1 MKTRYLLTALTLP
14 LLAACTQDEFDV
26 QVNNGNAAL
35 QGRVEVGKVA
45 FTTGANTRFDF
56 GDAEHIGWEDGERF
70 GLFLMDDWNEAGN
83 AAGNG
88 EQLDANETDF
98 KDQQVWNNMYSLH
111 NYTQTN
117 IPFTFN
123 RTEGIWE
130 NDDAVVEGNYFA
142 LAPAN
147 GQETSMEISD
157 LGSIRNRRDVWVY
170 INPVQKFGNEPAG
183 QYNQLR
189 GGIEQNQFFLGYQQV
204 YRNQELTNGEQLM
217 LPLQLRPIL
226 GMVDLTI
233 ENSDEKS
240 FIVQKIVMRRLDG
253 DPMPTIAYI
262 RPDGNTTE
270 DFPKYLD
277 GTSTWNKENTYKDFG
292 PAFAQP
298 YDAAELTDACGEP
311 YTRFTYNPETWTR
324 SAARSVVEYSYPGEN
339 GFIPYGLKGDAAE
352 PVYEYTFDFTG
363 ENEDA
368 PDGYILNNGDFFHA
382 YLALPHNMYLKEYS
396 FTIYGL
402 QKDNTTIGGPT
413 WKEGIIIPSAGDYV
427 DLPAPGHEN
436 DGHFNL
442 VKVDLASEMT
452 YLQAKVEFDDFK
464 IQEMR
469 FATVSNS
476 DDLLRYLKM
485 YESSYN
491 MGTNE
496 IFYITTLGDFE
507 VTRELCDY
515 VRDLN
520 ESKGSNKGGKAIIYF
535 VESKNGKL
543 VFPEGLDSDAI
554 DLFFYTKRVNILNKG
569 TQVIEEPIMQ
579 ADEAIEIFMEALK
592 DSDIKSNGIFGI
604 VSDGVS
610 LLDKLEAALAA
621 GFMNSGI
628 HSIVNEG
635 VLTINAAIETGDGA
649 DAGIYNESGA
659 IMEIGAVIISDDVE
673 RYPYS
678 INGIGAAYVENKG
691 ALNLK
696 GTMLDGILMN
706 ARETT
711 VESTTAIN
719 TVVNFNNIADCKD
732 CPTGIAKLIVTEN
745 STLEILNGVNGSED
759 GYYVGQVENYGS
771 FAAEEQFV
779 NYQALYPQTIDEFG
793 QGNLIINGSKELA
806 GNHTNVSMSGIIN
819 MSGYHDAAVKYDDLL
834 QYNEGIRNFCK
845 LSVENY
851 GYIYQAD
858 KYATIKVLN
867 SNGINDP
874 FNFENAKLGVGVI
887 ENTIHGNITG
897 YENGSNIFNGTIG
910 SQVIILTVNDDKM
923 DVAAINDILE
933 KYHNYNKVV
942 LKGNNLIAGE
952 VDKNVISV
960 LEFDSAEK
968 GYVVGEVEFA
978 APEIFIKNE
987 LVQLAVHYVK
997 VQGTVRLEHGATL
1010 YVGRQNPN
1018 IDCTVYSSTG
1028 GMIEVQNGA
1037 TLKGLGNND
1046 VWLLTPNVWADATFI
1061 Q

>member
-170 INPVQKFGNEPAG
+170 INPVQKFGNKPAG

-874 FNFENAKLGVGVI
+874 FNFENAELGVGVI

-897 YENGSNIFNGTIG
+897 YENGTNIFNGTIG

-997 VQGTVRLEHGATL
+997 VQGTVRLEHGAEMR
-1010 YVGRQNPN
+1010 VGRANTN

-1037 TLKGLGNND
+1037 TLRGMGDNN
-1046 VWLLTPNVWADATFI
+1046 VWLLTPNVWADATWI
-1061 Q
+1061 P